1 MQNMYKFH
9 DCSQLFELYCTVDSI
24 YSYLK
29 YSNTVQLFIWEKQ
42 TNKKTQILSL
52 TYLEPKP
59 SYKT

>member
-1 MQNMYKFH
+1 MIVANF
-9 DCSQLFELYCTVDSI
+9 LNCTVDSI